1 MALMSQRMAD
11 RKMNESFRG
20 LMVNSIKDVVTVF
33 KMQLKIPAKI
43 TYRVFKDVLPSL
55 SDLILFCTSAGTS
68 QQLVEDFI

>member
-20 LMVNSIKDVVTVF
+20 LMANSIKDVVTVF

-43 TYRVFKDVLPSL
+43 TYCVFKDVLSSL

-68 QQLVEDFI
+68 QPLMEDF